1 MSGRNNPN
9 LRDQNDRAV
18 ASGVS
23 STDSVTPVMMRVDPI
38 TDYLLVDF
46 AGNSSNNATPR
57 TWNKHDDNDVP
68 TVYGVSDAD
77 GVTLVPIRTD
87 SNGYLLVDFA

>member
-1 MSGRNNPN
+1 MSRNTPN
-9 LRDQNDRAV
+9 YRDVNDRPT

-46 AGNSSNNATPR
+46 AGNSSNSATPR
-57 TWNKHDDNDVP
+57 TWNSRDDNDVP
-68 TVYGVSDAD
+68 TVYGVSDTD

>member
-1 MSGRNNPN
+1 MTRNNPN

-23 STDSVTPVMMRVDPI
+23 SVDSVSPVMFRVDPI
-38 TDYLLVDF
+38 TDYLLVDEISST
-46 AGNSSNNATPR
+46 NSATPR
-57 TWNKHDDNDVP
+57 TRNTRDQNDVP
-68 TVYGVSDAD
+68 TVYGVSSVD

-87 SNGYLLVDFA
+87 SNGRLLTQ